1 MTKVYLFEALPLK
14 NAISRK
20 LHELVRERED
30 IAFVTAQK
38 GEEYEKPE
46 RTFEEVTEELND
58 VRDDYRK
65 ISLKI
70 AAANSGSTVE
80 TSTGTV
86 YTIVEA
92 LELAKQLRAEADILK
107 RYGRAKRTE
116 RVNNYTSNSEVE
128 YKYAQFDPKTLKAQG
143 EELEKFANSLSNAIE
158 RANHTNYISFG
169 NADKYM

>member
-20 LHELVRERED
+20 LHELVHERDD
-30 IAFVTAQK
+30 IAYVTARK
-38 GEEYEKPE
+38 DEEYEKPE
-46 RTFEEVTEELND
+46 RTFAEVTKELND

-70 AAANSGSTVE
+70 AKANAGSTVE
-80 TSTGTV
+80 TATGTV

-92 LELAKQLRAEADILK
+92 LELAKQLRAEASRLK
-107 RYGRAKRTE
+107 RFGQSKKTE
-116 RVNNYTSNSEVE
+116 RLPSYNPSEVE
-128 YKYAQFDPKTLKAQG
+128 YKYAQFDPKSLKAQG

-158 RANHTNYISFG
+158 RANHINYISFG

>member
-14 NAISRK
+14 KAISRK
-20 LHELVRERED
+20 LHELVHERD
-30 IAFVTAQK
+30 NIAYVTARK
-38 GEEYEKPE
+38 DEEYEKPE

-65 ISLKI
+65 VSLKI
-70 AAANSGSTVE
+70 AAANSGAIVE

-86 YTIVEA
+86 YTLVEA
-92 LELAKQLRAEADILK
+92 LELAKQMRAEAALLK
-107 RYGRAKRTE
+107 RFGQSKKTE
-116 RVNNYTSNSEVE
+116 RLPSYNSSEVE
-128 YKYAQFDPKTLKAQG
+128 YKYAQFDPKSLKAKG

-158 RANHTNYISFG
+158 RANHTHYISFG